1 MDASPWLRH
10 HTLRNMATL
19 EKLLKRVEDIQ
30 EEYFKRNRIA
40 EEDRAKEVKAAIM
53 IQAWYRGCRVHGYLR
68 YLNRM
73 AIIIQKNWRGYLG
86 RKYFRKMMKT
96 EYFVVKMNFYN
107 EMAVRIQKRWRS
119 YYVRKYIHNY
129 YAIKSYL
136 KGLTVK
142 NAIIREKLDE
152 YVETTLKRQEEMAL
166 ENEER
171 RKDYQAQR
179 MHYLISTELRPGV
192 FNSPF
197 RLFPDEMEFRLQR
210 CRPQIHSAL
219 PVCATDH
226 ETRASGSAASF
237 TSTPMQRLPPIS
249 KKKLQGPFRDPAEVL
264 QQRLKPLE
272 PTLRVTT
279 SITSVEESRKELKRE
294 EERGRVNNKLFY
306 PFSKADKNPK
316 YEPSIHSSVSPE
328 PIAYGSKHFRD
339 ENLELLQSKKAF
351 KTVFTPIQ
359 LFEKYGKTY
368 SSNGNVV

>member
-1 MDASPWLRH
+1 
-10 HTLRNMATL
+10 MATL
-19 EKLLKRVEDIQ
+19 EKLLRRVEDIH
-30 EEYFKRNRIA
+30 EEYFRRNRIA

-53 IQAWYRGCRVHGYLR
+53 IQAWYRGCRVRGYLR

-136 KGLTVK
+136 EGLTVK
-142 NAIIREKLDE
+142 NAIIREKLNE

-166 ENEER
+166 DNEER

-179 MHYLISTELRPGV
+179 THYLISTELRPGV

-219 PVCATDH
+219 PVCETDH
-226 ETRASGSAASF
+226 TTRASGSAASF
-237 TSTPMQRLPPIS
+237 TSASMQRLPPIS

-272 PTLRVTT
+272 PTLRVAT
-279 SITSVEESRKELKRE
+279 SITSMEEARKELKRE

-306 PFSKADKNPK
+306 PFSKADNNTK
-316 YEPSIHSSVSPE
+316 YEPSIHSSGSPE
-328 PIAYGSKHFRD
+328 LIAYGSKHFRD
-339 ENLELLQSKKAF
+339 ENLELLQGKKAF

-359 LFEKYGKTY
+359 LFDKYGKTY

>member
-1 MDASPWLRH
+1 
-10 HTLRNMATL
+10 
-19 EKLLKRVEDIQ
+19 Q
-30 EEYFKRNRIA
+30 
-40 EEDRAKEVKAAIM
+40 DRAKEVKAAIM

-68 YLNRM
+68 DRIFISNVTLTFVFLLFLF
-73 AIIIQKNWRGYLG
+73 Q
-86 RKYFRKMMKT
+86 T

-339 ENLELLQSKKAF
+339 ENLELLQSKK
-351 KTVFTPIQ
+351 KFTGTLVKCCGNRLLSSAGNPTRSSLTCRTLVDIQ
-359 LFEKYGKTY
+359 VIWIDRQ
-368 SSNGNVV
+368 SVM

>member
-1 MDASPWLRH
+1 
-10 HTLRNMATL
+10 
-19 EKLLKRVEDIQ
+19 
-30 EEYFKRNRIA
+30 
-40 EEDRAKEVKAAIM
+40 M
-53 IQAWYRGCRVHGYLR
+53 IQAWYRGCRVRGYLR

-136 KGLTVK
+136 EGLTVK
-142 NAIIREKLDE
+142 NAIIREKLNE

-166 ENEER
+166 DNEER

-179 MHYLISTELRPGV
+179 THYLISTELRPGV

-219 PVCATDH
+219 PVCETDH
-226 ETRASGSAASF
+226 TTRASGSAASF
-237 TSTPMQRLPPIS
+237 TSASMQRLPPIS

-272 PTLRVTT
+272 PTLRVAT
-279 SITSVEESRKELKRE
+279 SITSMEEARKELKRE

-306 PFSKADKNPK
+306 PFSKADNNTK
-316 YEPSIHSSVSPE
+316 YEPSIHSSGSPE
-328 PIAYGSKHFRD
+328 LIAYGSKHFRD
-339 ENLELLQSKKAF
+339 ENLELLQGKKAF

-359 LFEKYGKTY
+359 LFDKYGKTY